1 MRKAGLIVGI
11 ALCSGLAL
19 AQQSPNYEMKRIS
32 FASGAAKATSVNF
45 DNAVVAAQP
54 SPMGAGSVCNSGSVA
69 SLGVWSLAGDMP
81 IPIRLSAR
89 VNTANP
95 ADVDL
100 SWSGNVAQ
108 FAVYRS
114 VSPQDVLNPANLVL
128 QTSIC
133 ATTDS
138 PLPDLVFYKVIPAQ
152 GPAE

>member
-11 ALCSGLAL
+11 ALCCGIAL
-19 AQQSPNYEMKRIS
+19 AQQSANYEMKRIS
-32 FASGAAKATSVNF
+32 IASGAAKTTSVNF
-45 DNAVVAAQP
+45 DNSVVAAQP

-69 SLGVWSLAGDMP
+69 SLGFWSLAGDMP

-89 VNTANP
+89 VNTMNP
-95 ADVDL
+95 LDVDL

-128 QTSIC
+128 QTGIC

-138 PLPDLVFYKVIPAQ
+138 PLPDLVFYKVIPAP
-152 GPAE
+152 GPSD